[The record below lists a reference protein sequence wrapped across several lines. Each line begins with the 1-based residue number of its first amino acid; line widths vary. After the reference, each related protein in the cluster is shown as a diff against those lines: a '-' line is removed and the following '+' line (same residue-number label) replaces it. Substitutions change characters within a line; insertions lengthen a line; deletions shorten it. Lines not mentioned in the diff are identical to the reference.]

1 MQPENSR
8 RIAKQSDSL
17 MFLET
22 DCWINH
28 PDRRET
34 RPDRRGLPRD
44 KATPAGPHPH
54 LQSETGLLIRERIC
68 RAVGCLAVLLVMLR
82 GALAHAEAPSLEDRI
97 RSHIAVLASPEY
109 GGRSGVAK
117 SKTRDY
123 LIREFIR
130 GGAQP
135 FFHGNWVQPI
145 PGQTGLTGEKGPE
158 GENIGA
164 CVRGTDP
171 VLRDEW
177 IVINAHYDHLGVWQ
191 GQVYP
196 GADDNASGVAMLL
209 EVARAVAAAP
219 LKRSVAF
226 VAFDFEESLL
236 WGSRWFIG
244 HTPVPIEQIKLCLTA
259 DMIGRSLGG
268 MGLPTV
274 FVLGAEYSETL
285 RRTLAEVPV
294 PQGLEVAQLGADMIG
309 TRSDYGPFRDQEIP
323 FLFFST
329 GEHPDYHRP
338 SDTPE
343 KIDYPKATR
352 IVTLILKLVQSLG
365 DTASELVWQPPVY
378 QKLKEAKAV
387 FRVTEQLM
395 EADAEGHIKLS
406 ATQRF
411 FVSQVHS
418 KTGYMLRVQKVSND
432 ERKWVAR
439 TAQLLLISVF

>member
-8 RIAKQSDSL
+8 R
-17 MFLET
+17 T
-22 DCWINH
+22 
-28 PDRRET
+28 
-34 RPDRRGLPRD
+34 
-44 KATPAGPHPH
+44 ATPFRFPGPSEALSAHPRQMRPWRAWVWGCC
-54 LQSETGLLIRERIC
+54 LTGLLLCGRF
-68 RAVGCLAVLLVMLR
+68 AA
-82 GALAHAEAPSLEDRI
+82 AQDQAQSPPSLEDRI
-97 RSHIAVLASPEY
+97 RAHIEVLASREL
-109 GGRSGVAK
+109 GGRSGLAK

-130 GGAQP
+130 CGAKP
-135 FFHGNWVQPI
+135 FFSGEWVQPI
-145 PGQTGLTGEKGPE
+145 PGQIDLTGERGPE

-177 IVINAHYDHLGVWQ
+177 IIINAHYDHLGTWQ

-196 GADDNASGVAMLL
+196 GADDNASGISMLL
-209 EVARAVAAAP
+209 EVSRAIAAAP

-236 WGSRWFIG
+236 WGSRWFMG
-244 HTPVPIEQIKLCLTA
+244 HPPVPVEQIRMCLTA

-274 FVLGAEYSETL
+274 FVMGAENSDTVRQAL
-285 RRTLAEVPV
+285 QNIPV
-294 PQGLEVAQLGADMIG
+294 PAGLEVAQLGADMIG

-343 KIDYPKATR
+343 KIDYAKATR
-352 IVTLILKLVQSLG
+352 IVTLITALVRTLG
-365 DTASELVWQPPVY
+365 NTSSELKWEPPEY
-378 QKLKEAKAV
+378 QKLEEAKAV
-387 FRVTEQLM
+387 LRVTEQLT
-395 EADAEGHIKLS
+395 EADAEGKIKLS
-406 ATQRF
+406 ITQRF
-411 FVSQVHS
+411 FVTQVQS
-418 KTGYMLRVQKVSND
+418 KTGYMVRVKKVSDD